1 MNTPMSVSLI
11 ITTYNAQ
18 AFIMR
23 AIGSALEQTRP
34 PLEIIVVD
42 DCSTDG
48 TPEIL
53 RRLERGHDSIRLLS
67 TPRNGG
73 PSLARNVGLDA
84 AKGDWVA
91 FLDADD
97 AFAPDR
103 LDVIMA
109 RAAQGDCDGVADDLA
124 YYDAA
129 AGQVTGR
136 AMGAGRV
143 PLAPVSLRDYVGH
156 NLSGG
161 EGFDWGLLKPVF
173 RREFLR
179 EHAIRY
185 DPLVRHG
192 EDFLLMVSFLLAGG
206 RFCLTDHATYLYTQ
220 RQGSVSGRASG
231 MSRTTIAYRDMH
243 DTALAL
249 ARDPRICDD
258 PVLVDLLHRRAAG
271 LQRLDDSHFVSVALR
286 AGAVG
291 AIVRRIIR
299 RPAFLPA
306 MIRQVAMA
314 LRRRLCHS

>member
-1 MNTPMSVSLI
+1 MTVSGC
-11 ITTYNAQ
+11 
-18 AFIMR
+18 F
-23 AIGSALEQTRP
+23 P
-34 PLEIIVVD
+34 PPQRWPVA
-42 DCSTDG
+42 CTQCG
-48 TPEIL
+48 A
-53 RRLERGHDSIRLLS
+53 GC
-67 TPRNGG
+67 G
-73 PSLARNVGLDA
+73 
-84 AKGDWVA
+84 KGDWVA

-179 EHAIRY
+179 EQAIRY

-206 RFCLTDHATYLYTQ
+206 
-220 RQGSVSGRASG
+220 GSA
-231 MSRTTIAYRDMH
+231 
-243 DTALAL
+243 
-249 ARDPRICDD
+249 
-258 PVLVDLLHRRAAG
+258 
-271 LQRLDDSHFVSVALR
+271 
-286 AGAVG
+286 
-291 AIVRRIIR
+291 
-299 RPAFLPA
+299 
-306 MIRQVAMA
+306 
-314 LRRRLCHS
+314 

>member
-23 AIGSALEQTRP
+23 AMASALEQTAP

-53 RRLERGHDSIRLLS
+53 RRLERGHDKIRVLS

-84 AKGDWVA
+84 ARGDWVA

-97 AFAPDR
+97 AFAPER
-103 LDVIMA
+103 LEVIMA

-124 YYDAA
+124 YYDAIA
-129 AGQVTGR
+129 AQVTGR
-136 AMGAGRV
+136 AMGAGQV
-143 PLAPVSLRDYVGH
+143 PRAPVSLRDYVAH

-161 EGFDWGLLKPVF
+161 KGFDWGLLKPVL
-173 RREFLR
+173 RREFLL
-179 EHAIRY
+179 EHAIHY
-185 DPLVRHG
+185 DPAVRHG
-192 EDFLLMVSFLLAGG
+192 EDFLLMVMFLLAGG

-220 RQGSVSGRASG
+220 RQGSVSMQASG

-249 ARDPRICDD
+249 ADDPRMRDD
-258 PVLVDLLHRRAAG
+258 PELVDLLYQRAAG

-291 AIVRRIIR
+291 AIMRRIIR

-306 MIRQVAMA
+306 MVRQVAMA
-314 LRRRLCHS
+314 LRRRLSHS